1 MVIKL
6 TNVSKYFAQ
15 NASGMKTMHRAP
27 LEMKTFEYCSLR
39 NFKPTVLNTKRNEEF
54 SPYIQLIRGSK
65 CKQEES
71 IKILK
76 IKGFDQQENRREKYL

>member
-1 MVIKL
+1 MHNLKIQNLFRCCATSYVFHKAYSMVIKL
-6 TNVSKYFAQ
+6 TNVSKYLAQ

-54 SPYIQLIRGSK
+54 SPYI
-65 CKQEES
+65 
-71 IKILK
+71 
-76 IKGFDQQENRREKYL
+76 